1 MKMKQ
6 RKCESFNTILIGDV
20 LRNCCTVPEYQQ
32 TFIVRPPI
40 QVVIIPTEGLLLNFS
55 LLCVCVCVCVC
66 VSLRETT
73 RSHVSD

>member
-32 TFIVRPPI
+32 TFIVSTSDPGSNNPHRGP
-40 QVVIIPTEGLLLNFS
+40 VVELSLLLCVTV
-55 LLCVCVCVCVC
+55 CVCVCVCVC
-66 VSLRETT
+66 LSVC
-73 RSHVSD
+73 